1 MAILVDVPNIG
12 AYIEI
17 KGVTFEIVGY
27 EIVGYDIEVT
37 KADALG
43 KADITPKARL
53 QPVNAETGEDL
64 DEPVQTCNIWA
75 FDYKE
80 V

>member
-17 KGVTFEIVGY
+17 KGVTF